1 MIDAAAGQ
9 GLACAHAPLDLPGP
23 CILLP
28 SIALPADKTS
38 LAKEMLE
45 ERKRRKGNANRDMPR
60 TPVLT
65 LERQVE
71 LATLALTHVGKFR
84 ANQPTV
90 KSTAVSKEGEHATTS
105 TSAYV
110 QKDEGSTGQTTA
122 AVNAQVSGA
131 AGGAKGK
138 PSDAK
143 DSSKG
148 KPSDAKDSAKDCP
161 PKDASDER
169 ETRET
174 RLLDKLRC
182 IERVL
187 PPLVARTAYLS
198 ESPIS
203 EGRDAMRQHLW
214 LEIERY
220 SVSVLYWYKSANTD
234 AAHLK
239 LQHAA
244 ASRRRLNKRD
254 DARATGLPA
263 LWYSVYLLYTGAK
276 VRILTQKALLG
287 GAAAMLRVLP
297 DLNAVEAGRVPAA
310 WLGACPHSTSGV
322 GRQRW
327 QVC

>member
-1 MIDAAAGQ
+1 VIDAAAGQ

-28 SIALPADKTS
+28 SIVLPADKTS

-90 KSTAVSKEGEHATTS
+90 KSTAVSKEGEHATTA

-110 QKDEGSTGQTTA
+110 QKDEGSTGPTTA
-122 AVNAQVSGA
+122 AVNAQASGA

-143 DSSKG
+143 V
-148 KPSDAKDSAKDCP
+148 SDKAKDCP

-220 SVSVLYWYKSANTD
+220 RQCACF
-234 AAHLK
+234 
-239 LQHAA
+239 
-244 ASRRRLNKRD
+244 
-254 DARATGLPA
+254 TG
-263 LWYSVYLLYTGAK
+263 TK
-276 VRILTQKALLG
+276 VQILTLRASSFNMLLRRAAGSISEMTHVLLG
-287 GAAAMLRVLP
+287 CLR
-297 DLNAVEAGRVPAA
+297 
-310 WLGACPHSTSGV
+310 SGT
-322 GRQRW
+322 QFTCFILA
-327 QVC
+327 QKYEY

>member
-1 MIDAAAGQ
+1 MIDTAAGQ
-9 GLACAHAPLDLPGP
+9 GLACAHAPLELPGP
-23 CILLP
+23 SILLP
-28 SIALPADKTS
+28 AIALPSDKTS

-71 LATLALTHVGKFR
+71 LATLALTHVGRFR
-84 ANQPTV
+84 VSQPTPPTV
-90 KSTAVSKEGEHATTS
+90 KSMAVSKEGEHATIS

-110 QKDEGSTGQTTA
+110 QKDEGSTGPTAA
-122 AVNAQVSGA
+122 AVNAQASGA

-143 DSSKG
+143 DLSK
-148 KPSDAKDSAKDCP
+148 AKDSP
-161 PKDASDER
+161 PKDASDE
-169 ETRET
+169 RET

-187 PPLVARTAYLS
+187 PPLVARTTYLN

-220 SVSVLYWYKSANTD
+220 SVYLFLLVQKYK
-234 AAHLK
+234 
-239 LQHAA
+239 
-244 ASRRRLNKRD
+244 
-254 DARATGLPA
+254 
-263 LWYSVYLLYTGAK
+263 Y
-276 VRILTQKALLG
+276 
-287 GAAAMLRVLP
+287 
-297 DLNAVEAGRVPAA
+297 
-310 WLGACPHSTSGV
+310 
-322 GRQRW
+322 
-327 QVC
+327 